1 MSRSY
6 ILIDTTLVGYPDDKP
21 WIKKRRKPTWVA
33 AVYGRD
39 AIVVSPIL
47 IDVERAWHC
56 NRIDAV
62 MALVNAASPKLGIS
76 FIETE
81 LALTEVL
88 LHLRQFIYIQ
98 TEEGIELTLRFA
110 DCMVLSNLAALL
122 TREQWTALVAPFES
136 WKIHARDGN
145 LKSLPIRKAESAS
158 RIPLL
163 LSDIQMSALRDAFGA
178 DQLLAN
184 LRKMRPERESEYSTM
199 QAHQYAE
206 QTRQIWLS
214 AGHEEN
220 TDLLLFA
227 RDVFE
232 TEGRLLLH
240 PGLKPVLEQS
250 DPILRRKDLH
260 RLASHYCG
268 GIKR

>member
-6 ILIDTTLVGYPDDKP
+6 ILIDTTLLGYPVDKP
-21 WIKKRRKPTWVA
+21 WIKRRRKPTWVA
-33 AVYGRD
+33 AIYGRD

-62 MALVNAASPKLGIS
+62 MALVNATSPQLGIS

-81 LALTEVL
+81 LTLNEVL
-88 LHLRQFIYIQ
+88 LHLRQFICIQ

-110 DCMVLSNLAALL
+110 DCIVLANLAVLL
-122 TREQWTALVAPFES
+122 TSKQWSWLVAPFES
-136 WKIHARDGN
+136 WKVHSRDGK
-145 LKSLPIRKAESAS
+145 LKSLPILKVESPS

-163 LSDIQMSALRDAFGA
+163 LSEIQISALRDAFGA

-184 LRKMRPERESEYSTM
+184 LRKLRPEHGSEYSTM

-227 RDVFE
+227 RHVFE
-232 TEGRLLLH
+232 TQGRLLLH
-240 PGLKPVLEQS
+240 PGLKSVLEQS
-250 DPILRRKDLH
+250 DPILRQKDLQ
-260 RLASHYCG
+260 RLASHHCG
-268 GIKR
+268 GTKR